1 MKKLLNWISNLLK
14 DIYDLIEEK
23 APFAVKV
30 TQYIKTSIEEHGG
43 SIEWM
48 LNQTAT
54 ERDNEAYYFIRDKLP
69 IVAKEIAV
77 VDGLVNGVVSTE
89 VATKVYFD
97 YIASKTKAGRVK
109 DIVFLAAMILQAIIT
124 KKVPIQALIL
134 ATQKAYH
141 LLFGKK

>member
-1 MKKLLNWISNLLK
+1 MKKLLNWITNFMK
-14 DIYDLIEEK
+14 DVYDLIEEK
-23 APFAVKV
+23 APFAVRV
-30 TQYIKTSIEEHGG
+30 TQKVKIAIEEHGG

-54 ERDNEAYYFIRDKLP
+54 EKDNEMYYFIRDKFP

-77 VDGLVNGVVSTE
+77 VDGLVNGMVTPE

-109 DIVFLAAMILQAIIT
+109 DIIYLAAMILQAIIT
-124 KKVPIQALIL
+124 KKVPDHFLVL
-134 ATQKAYH
+134 ATQRAYH
-141 LLFGKK
+141 LIFGKK

>member
-1 MKKLLNWISNLLK
+1 MKKLFTWITGLFK
-14 DIYDLIEEK
+14 DVYDLIEEK
-23 APFAVKV
+23 APLAVRV
-30 TQYIKTSIEEHGG
+30 TQWIKTAIEEHNG
-43 SIEWM
+43 SIEWL
-48 LNQTAT
+48 LNQT
-54 ERDNEAYYFIRDKLP
+54 EFEGDNEAYDFIKNKLP

-97 YIASKTKAGRVK
+97 YIASKTKTGRAKEIIWLAG
-109 DIVFLAAMILQAIIT
+109 MILQAILT
-124 KKVPIQALIL
+124 KKFPIPFMIL

>member
-1 MKKLLNWISNLLK
+1 MKKLLNWISNFLK

-23 APFAVKV
+23 APLAVRI
-30 TQYIKTSIEEHGG
+30 TQWVKTAIEEHNG
-43 SIEWM
+43 SIEW
-48 LNQTAT
+48 LLSQT
-54 ERDNEAYYFIRDKLP
+54 EFEGDDEAYKFFKEKFQ

-77 VDGLVNGVVSTE
+77 VDGLVNGVVTTE

-109 DIVFLAAMILQAIIT
+109 DIIFLAAMILQAIIT

-134 ATQKAYH
+134 ATQKAYQ
-141 LLFGKK
+141 LIFAKK